1 MEVLKGASKA
11 LDLAHFV
18 ILELPIGGLRFSG
31 SYSFEDA
38 IIFMKQRNFC
48 ASSIRV
54 SGNGTDHCEVVF
66 LKLGFVTVMLNME
79 LYI

>member
-18 ILELPIGGLRFSG
+18 ILELPIGGPRFSG

-38 IIFMKQRNFC
+38 IIFMKQRNFLPHPLG
-48 ASSIRV
+48 SREM
-54 SGNGTDHCEVVF
+54 GRDHCDVAF
-66 LKLGFVTVMLNME
+66 LKLNGN
-79 LYI
+79 YDG